1 MIYSITKRNNTIT
14 IVDQDISQGQSIYKS
29 FLIDCDYPIEINKDN
44 QMSFIN
50 AHNQSK
56 DVYQLNSTKD
66 VENFLKYY
74 RLQQYGC
81 KSKSIWYVGTSLL
94 IIVLALGCFIFNNHH
109 AMQIKSQNE
118 IASPT
123 AMQQPQMTQERIDS
137 LATDFFL
144 QEANKIRQQQP
155 SSLLPMQPN
164 PSQQSQPAQQQQI
177 PINNGQ
183 GLQQNSTT
191 NSGAGA
197 ASEANEANAVS
208 DDEFLKNL
216 NAITQ

>member
-1 MIYSITKRNNTIT
+1 MIYSITKNNHIIT

-29 FLIDCDYPIEINKDN
+29 FLIDCNYPIEINKDN

-50 AHNQSK
+50 AHNQSN
-56 DVYQLNSTKD
+56 DVYQFNRPQDMKK
-66 VENFLKYY
+66 FLKYY
-74 RLQQYGC
+74 QLKQYGC
-81 KSKSIWYVGTSLL
+81 KNKSIWCFGTSLL
-94 IIVLALGCFIFNNHH
+94 IILGALGCFMFNNNH

-123 AMQQPQMTQERIDS
+123 PTATQQPQITQERMDA

-144 QEANKIRQQQP
+144 QEANKIRQQQS
-155 SSLLPMQPN
+155 SSLLPMPPN
-164 PSQQSQPAQQQQI
+164 PSQIEQQQQV
-177 PINNGQ
+177 PINNEQ

-191 NSGAGA
+191 NSGTGA
-197 ASEANEANAVS
+197 ASEANAVS

>member
-1 MIYSITKRNNTIT
+1 MIHSITKNNNIIT
-14 IVDQDISQGQSIYKS
+14 IVDKDISQGQSIYKS
-29 FLIDCDYPIEINKDN
+29 FLIDCNYPIEINKDN

-50 AHNQSK
+50 AHNQSNDAYQFNRHQ
-56 DVYQLNSTKD
+56 DVNK
-66 VENFLKYY
+66 FLKYY
-74 RLQQYGC
+74 QLKQYGC
-81 KSKSIWYVGTSLL
+81 KSKSIWCVGTSLL
-94 IIVLALGCFIFNNHH
+94 IILGALGCFMFNSNH
-109 AMQIKSQNE
+109 AMQIQSQNE

-123 AMQQPQMTQERIDS
+123 ATQQTQITPEKMDA

-155 SSLLPMQPN
+155 SSLLPMQPS
-164 PSQQSQPAQQQQI
+164 PSQQQQV
-177 PINNGQ
+177 PINNEQ
-183 GLQQNSTT
+183 GLQQNNTT

-197 ASEANEANAVS
+197 ANEANAVS

>member
-1 MIYSITKRNNTIT
+1 MIYSITKNNHIII

-29 FLIDCDYPIEINKDN
+29 FLIDCNYPIEINKDN

-50 AHNQSK
+50 AHNQSN
-56 DVYQLNSTKD
+56 DVYQFNRHQD
-66 VENFLKYY
+66 VKKFLKYY
-74 RLQQYGC
+74 QLNQYGC
-81 KSKSIWYVGTSLL
+81 KNKSIWYFGTSLL
-94 IIVLALGCFIFNNHH
+94 IILGALGCVMFNNHH
-109 AMQIKSQNE
+109 AMQIQSQNE

-123 AMQQPQMTQERIDS
+123 TTQQPQITPEKMDA

-144 QEANKIRQQQP
+144 QEANRIRQQQP

-164 PSQQSQPAQQQQI
+164 PSQQSQPAQQQQV
-177 PINNGQ
+177 PINNEQ

-191 NSGAGA
+191 NSGASA
-197 ASEANEANAVS
+197 ANEANAVS

>member
-1 MIYSITKRNNTIT
+1 MIYSITKNNHIII

-29 FLIDCDYPIEINKDN
+29 FLIDCNYPIEINKDN
-44 QMSFIN
+44 QMNFIN

-56 DVYQLNSTKD
+56 DVYQLNSQKD
-66 VENFLKYY
+66 VEKFLKYY

-81 KSKSIWYVGTSLL
+81 KNKSIWCMGTSLL
-94 IIVLALGCFIFNNHH
+94 IILGALGCFMFNNNH
-109 AMQIKSQNE
+109 AMQIQSKNE

-123 AMQQPQMTQERIDS
+123 ATQQPQITPERMDA

-155 SSLLPMQPN
+155 SSLLPMQPS
-164 PSQQSQPAQQQQI
+164 PLQQQQV
-177 PINNGQ
+177 PINNEQ

-197 ASEANEANAVS
+197 ANEANAVS

>member
-1 MIYSITKRNNTIT
+1 MIYSITKNNHIIT

-29 FLIDCDYPIEINKDN
+29 FLIDCNYPIEINKDN

-50 AHNQSK
+50 AHNQSN
-56 DVYQLNSTKD
+56 DVYQFNRPQDIKK
-66 VENFLKYY
+66 FLKYY
-74 RLQQYGC
+74 QLKQYGC
-81 KSKSIWYVGTSLL
+81 KSKSIWCIGTSLL
-94 IIVLALGCFIFNNHH
+94 IILGALGCFMFNNNH

-123 AMQQPQMTQERIDS
+123 ATQQPQMTQERMDS

-164 PSQQSQPAQQQQI
+164 PSQQSQPAQQQV
-177 PINNGQ
+177 PINNEQ

-197 ASEANEANAVS
+197 ANEANAVS